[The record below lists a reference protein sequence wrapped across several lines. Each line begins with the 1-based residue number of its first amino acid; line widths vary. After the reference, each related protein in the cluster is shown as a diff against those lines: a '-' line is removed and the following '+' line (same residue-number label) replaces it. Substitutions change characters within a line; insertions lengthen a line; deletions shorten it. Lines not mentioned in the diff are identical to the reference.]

1 MPKKVWGPITWI
13 LFHSLCEL
21 IKDEYF
27 EEEKVNILNQ
37 IFIICYN
44 LPCPSCSQHAR
55 VNLKRINKKNIKT
68 KEDLKITIW
77 QFHNI
82 VNKHTDKPNS
92 DISILEKYKKAKLHT
107 IINRFKEIY
116 NTAYISNKYIM
127 YKFHGQKTVDNFLKY
142 MNENKHKYIIH

>member
-1 MPKKVWGPITWI
+1 MPKKDWGPITWI

-27 EEEKVNILNQ
+27 HEEKENILNQ
-37 IFIICYN
+37 IFTICYN

-55 VNLKRINKKNIKT
+55 MNLKRMKKKNINT
-68 KEDLKITIW
+68 KHDLKIIIW

-82 VNKHTDKPNS
+82 VNKHTKKPEVDFN
-92 DISILEKYKKAKLHT
+92 ILEKYKTAKLYT
-107 IINRFKEIY
+107 IIDRFKQIY

-127 YKFHGQKTVDNFLKY
+127 YKFHGQKTVENFLIY
-142 MNENKHKYIIH
+142 MQENEHKFIFN